1 LFTGLIE
8 DIGSVVSLRRSS
20 TGARLKVTT
29 KLESLSQGE
38 SVAVNGACQT
48 VVETGKGSFTCDV
61 LPETLRVTNLGKL
74 KPGSPVNL
82 ERAVG
87 PGDRLGGHIVN
98 GHVDGTGEVTAVSR
112 NPWRIEIS
120 VPDEIFAYIVAK
132 GSVAIDGISLTV
144 GPNPAGGRFEVF
156 IIPHTME
163 HTNLAGVKP
172 GRKVNIEVDI
182 IGKYVYNYLHRTRG
196 KGETP

>member
-1 LFTGLIE
+1 MFTGLIE
-8 DIGSVVSLRRSS
+8 DVGGVVSLRLSS
-20 TGARLKVTT
+20 AGARLKVKT
-29 KLESLSQGE
+29 KLEPLAPGE
-38 SVAVNGACQT
+38 SIAVNGVCQT
-48 VVETGKGSFTCDV
+48 VVETGKGIFTCDV
-61 LPETLRVTNLGKL
+61 LPETLRVTNLGRL

-98 GHVDGTGEVTAVSR
+98 GHVDGTGEVTAVTR
-112 NPWRIEIS
+112 NPLRLEIS
-120 VPDEIFAYIVAK
+120 VPDEIFTFIVAK

-144 GPNPAGGRFEVF
+144 GPSPAGGRFEVF

-163 HTNLAGVKP
+163 NTNLAGIKP